1 MKRRS
6 FLSSVAAI
14 SALPLFKPVL
24 VRAFNKDEYIHPK
37 ALKRGD
43 TVGIIA
49 PATAVTDPDQ
59 LDKAVEALN
68 YFGLNAKFGKNVLKG
83 EGYKTRTVDERLDDL
98 HSMFK
103 DKDIAGVFCLRG
115 GYGSPQ
121 LLDKIDYELIKNNP
135 KVFIGY
141 SDITA
146 MHLAINKLSKLIT
159 FHGPVLL
166 SGFSNYTADYF
177 SKALFKTNPI
187 GKVVNSESKN
197 GIRLVHPTRTIKPG
211 KASGKLIGGNL
222 SLICSLMGTP
232 YEIDTTNKIL
242 FIEDV
247 GEEPFRIDRMLTQ
260 LRLAGKLNTA
270 SGVIFGECQGC
281 NSDGLNPSHVWDY
294 SLGEV
299 LDNILGNLNIPV
311 FYGLTFGHT
320 NDQITL
326 PLGVDA
332 ELDAESGTLNIIE
345 AGVN

>member
-6 FLSSVAAI
+6 FLSSLAAA
-14 SALPLFKPVL
+14 SALPLLKPVL
-24 VRAFNKDEYIHPK
+24 VHAFNKEEYIHPK

-49 PATAVTDPDQ
+49 PGTAVTDPDQ
-59 LDKAVEALN
+59 LSKAVEALT
-68 YFGLNAKFGKNVLKG
+68 YFELNAKFGKNVLKG
-83 EGYKTRTVDERLDDL
+83 EGYKTRTIDERLDDL

-103 DKDIAGVFCLRG
+103 AKEIAGVFCLRG
-115 GYGSPQ
+115 GYGSAQ
-121 LLDKIDYELIKNNP
+121 LLDRIDYDLIKNNP

-146 MHLAINKLSKLIT
+146 MHLAINKISKLIT

-177 SKALFKTNPI
+177 SKALFNTNPI
-187 GKVVNSESKN
+187 GKIVNSDSKS
-197 GIRLVHPTRTIKPG
+197 GIRLEHPTRTIKPG

-232 YEIDTTNKIL
+232 YEIDTSNKIL

-260 LRLAGKLNTA
+260 LRLAGKLQSA
-270 SGVIFGECQGC
+270 SGIIFGECSDC
-281 NSDGLNPSHVWDY
+281 NSEGLNPSHVWDY

-299 LDNILGNLNIPV
+299 LDNILGKLNIPV

-320 NDQITL
+320 SDQITL
-326 PLGVDA
+326 PVGVEAEIDA
-332 ELDAESGTLNIIE
+332 DSGTLNIIE
-345 AGVN
+345 AGLM